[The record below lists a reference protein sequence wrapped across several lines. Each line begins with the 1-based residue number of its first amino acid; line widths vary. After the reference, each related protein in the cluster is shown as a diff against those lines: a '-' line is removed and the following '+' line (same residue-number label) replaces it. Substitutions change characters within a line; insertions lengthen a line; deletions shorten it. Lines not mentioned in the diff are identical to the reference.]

1 MIFKQQF
8 IEHSL
13 LFVSKIDKDFFDV
26 HDDIYTMIIYNTN
39 KIWIISEWFCH
50 QIFVGHSLLFVS
62 RIYELGYQFVNSQV
76 HVKAYQKSVA
86 PQLHRWWKIDSYNL
100 QGGSFEIY

>member
-26 HDDIYTMIIYNTN
+26 HDDIYIQWLFIIPI
-39 KIWIISEWFCH
+39 KSESLVND
-50 QIFVGHSLLFVS
+50 FVTKYLLGIVYCLF
-62 RIYELGYQFVNSQV
+62 
-76 HVKAYQKSVA
+76 
-86 PQLHRWWKIDSYNL
+86 
-100 QGGSFEIY
+100 